1 MQKRRETT
9 ELKKN
14 MKIQS
19 SKKRLRRSLK
29 VLKKE
34 KHNLRVSLKNK
45 VTNRNLYKIIELE
58 RSEREKKIEEQI
70 SSMSTNLLGD
80 NDLET
85 KQKAY

>member
-1 MQKRRETT
+1 MQKLRETT

-14 MKIQS
+14 TKIQS